1 MKSYGNINKIKKID
15 MKHLHTFKDF
25 LFEQQL
31 NEIGEGVTPF
41 PFSRSGGSNVD
52 KWAAEMASADR
63 SKNISGNWEELPI
76 LTYKFKGDK
85 ATYEAKIGG
94 GYSRRVNISFNK
106 KPDAPKSPT
115 YNLIIVIAFDVVGS
129 EKEVITNFGEQ
140 FKVLSTVVAITKQ
153 VVKEISK
160 IKWVELM
167 EIRIAAKLE
176 DAEEGK
182 PIIQSKRGRFYLEYI
197 KKQGAS
203 LPGDWSAEITND
215 MFVLVPRKIT
225 SSRPDKYISLSTVL

>member
-1 MKSYGNINKIKKID
+1 MKLSELKQIIKEEVSKA
-15 MKHLHTFKDF
+15 
-25 LFEQQL
+25 L

-41 PFSRSGGSNVD
+41 PFSRSGGSSVD
-52 KWAAEMASADR
+52 KWAEEMASADR
-63 SKNISGNWEELPI
+63 SKNISGQWEELPI

-94 GYSRRVNISFNK
+94 GYSRKVNISFNR
-106 KPDAPKSPT
+106 KPDDPKPPT
-115 YNLIIVIAFDVVGS
+115 YNLIIVIAFDVAGS

-140 FKVLSTVVAITKQ
+140 FKELSTVFAITKE
-153 VVKEISK
+153 VVEEIFK
-160 IKWVELM
+160 IKWVKLT

-182 PIIQSKRGRFYLEYI
+182 PVIQSKRGRFYLEYI

-203 LPGDWSAEITND
+203 LPGNWRTEITND
-215 MFVLVPRKIT
+215 MFVLRN
-225 SSRPDKYISLSTVL
+225 RE

>member
-1 MKSYGNINKIKKID
+1 MKKSELKQIIKEEVSKA
-15 MKHLHTFKDF
+15 
-25 LFEQQL
+25 L

-41 PFSRSGGSNVD
+41 PFSRSGGSSVD
-52 KWAAEMASADR
+52 KWAEEMASADR
-63 SKNISGNWEELPI
+63 SKNISGQWEELPI

-94 GYSRRVNISFNK
+94 GYSRKVNISFNR
-106 KPDAPKSPT
+106 KPDNPKPPT
-115 YNLIIVIAFDVVGS
+115 YNLIIVIAFDVAGS

-140 FKVLSTVVAITKQ
+140 FKVLSTVVAITKE
-153 VVKEISK
+153 VVEEIFK
-160 IKWVELM
+160 IKWVKLT

-182 PIIQSKRGRFYLEYI
+182 PIIQSKRGRVYLEYI

-203 LPGDWSAEITND
+203 LPGNWSTQITND
-215 MFVLVPRKIT
+215 MFVLHNRE
-225 SSRPDKYISLSTVL
+225 

>member
-1 MKSYGNINKIKKID
+1 MKISELKQIIKEEVSKA
-15 MKHLHTFKDF
+15 
-25 LFEQQL
+25 L

-41 PFSRSGGSNVD
+41 PFSRSGGSSVD
-52 KWAAEMASADR
+52 TWAEEMASADR
-63 SKNISGNWEELPI
+63 SKNISGQWEELPI

-94 GYSRRVNISFNK
+94 GYSRKVNISFNR
-106 KPDAPKSPT
+106 KPDNPKPPT
-115 YNLIIVIAFDVVGS
+115 YNLIIVIAFDVAGS

-140 FKVLSTVVAITKQ
+140 FKVLSTVVAITKE
-153 VVKEISK
+153 VVEEIFK
-160 IKWVELM
+160 IKWVKLT

-182 PIIQSKRGRFYLEYI
+182 PIIQSKRGRVYLEYI

-203 LPGDWSAEITND
+203 LPGNWATQITND
-215 MFVLVPRKIT
+215 MFVLRN
-225 SSRPDKYISLSTVL
+225 RE

>member
-1 MKSYGNINKIKKID
+1 MKISELKQIIKEEVSKA
-15 MKHLHTFKDF
+15 
-25 LFEQQL
+25 L

-41 PFSRSGGSNVD
+41 PFSRSGGSSVD
-52 KWAAEMASADR
+52 TWAEEMASADR
-63 SKNISGNWEELPI
+63 SKNISGQWEELPI

-94 GYSRRVNISFNK
+94 GYSRKVNISFNR
-106 KPDAPKSPT
+106 KPDNPRPPT
-115 YNLIIVIAFDVVGS
+115 YNLIIVIAFDVAGS

-140 FKVLSTVVAITKQ
+140 FKVLSTVVAITKE
-153 VVKEISK
+153 VVEEIFK
-160 IKWVELM
+160 IKWVKLT

-182 PIIQSKRGRFYLEYI
+182 PIIQSKRGRVYLEYI

-203 LPGDWSAEITND
+203 LPGNWATQITND
-215 MFVLVPRKIT
+215 MFVLRN
-225 SSRPDKYISLSTVL
+225 RE

>member
-1 MKSYGNINKIKKID
+1 MKISELKAIIKEEVSKA
-15 MKHLHTFKDF
+15 
-25 LFEQQL
+25 L

-41 PFSRSGGSNVD
+41 PFSRSGGSSVD
-52 KWAAEMASADR
+52 KWAEEMASADR
-63 SKNISGNWEELPI
+63 SKNISGQWEELPI

-94 GYSRRVNISFNK
+94 GYSGRVNISFNR

-115 YNLIIVIAFDVVGS
+115 YNLIIVIAFDVAGS

-140 FKVLSTVVAITKQ
+140 FKVLSTVVAITKE
-153 VVKEISK
+153 VVEEISEMK
-160 IKWVELM
+160 WIKLM

-182 PIIQSKRGRFYLEYI
+182 PVIQSKRGRFYLEYI

-203 LPGDWSAEITND
+203 LPGNWRTEITND
-215 MFVLVPRKIT
+215 MFVLRN
-225 SSRPDKYISLSTVL
+225 RE

>member
-1 MKSYGNINKIKKID
+1 MKLSELKQIIKEEVSKA
-15 MKHLHTFKDF
+15 
-25 LFEQQL
+25 L

-41 PFSRSGGSNVD
+41 PFSRSGGSSVD
-52 KWAAEMASADR
+52 KWAEEMASADR
-63 SKNISGNWEELPI
+63 SKNVSGNWEELPI

-94 GYSRRVNISFNK
+94 GYSRKVNISFNR
-106 KPDAPKSPT
+106 KPDDPKPPT
-115 YNLIIVIAFDVVGS
+115 YNLIIVIAFDVAGS

-153 VVKEISK
+153 VVDEISEMK
-160 IKWVELM
+160 WIKLM

-182 PIIQSKRGRFYLEYI
+182 PVIQSKRGRFYLEYI

-203 LPGDWSAEITND
+203 LPGNWRTEITND
-215 MFVLVPRKIT
+215 MFVLRN
-225 SSRPDKYISLSTVL
+225 RE

>member
-1 MKSYGNINKIKKID
+1 MKKSELKQIIKEEVSKA
-15 MKHLHTFKDF
+15 
-25 LFEQQL
+25 L

-41 PFSRSGGSNVD
+41 PFSRSGGSSVD
-52 KWAAEMASADR
+52 KWAEEMASADR
-63 SKNISGNWEELPI
+63 SKNVSGNWEELPI

-94 GYSRRVNISFNK
+94 GYSRKVNISFNR
-106 KPDAPKSPT
+106 KPDDPKPPT
-115 YNLIIVIAFDVVGS
+115 YNLIIVIAFDVAGS

-140 FKVLSTVVAITKQ
+140 FKVLSTVVAITKE
-153 VVKEISK
+153 VVEEISEMK
-160 IKWVELM
+160 WIKLM

-182 PIIQSKRGRFYLEYI
+182 PVIQSKRGRFYLEYI

-203 LPGDWSAEITND
+203 LPGNWRTEITND
-215 MFVLVPRKIT
+215 MFVLRN
-225 SSRPDKYISLSTVL
+225 RE

>member
-1 MKSYGNINKIKKID
+1 M
-15 MKHLHTFKDF
+15 
-25 LFEQQL
+25 

-41 PFSRSGGSNVD
+41 PFSHSGGSSVD
-52 KWAAEMASADR
+52 KWAEEMASADR
-63 SKNISGNWEELPI
+63 SKNISGQWEELPI

-94 GYSRRVNISFNK
+94 GYSRKVNISFNR
-106 KPDAPKSPT
+106 KPDDPKPPT
-115 YNLIIVIAFDVVGS
+115 YNLIIVIAFDVAGS

-140 FKVLSTVVAITKQ
+140 FKVLSTVVAITKE
-153 VVKEISK
+153 VVEEIFK
-160 IKWVELM
+160 IKWVKLT

-182 PIIQSKRGRFYLEYI
+182 PVIQSKRGRFYLEYI

-203 LPGDWSAEITND
+203 LPGNWRTEITND
-215 MFVLVPRKIT
+215 MFVLRN
-225 SSRPDKYISLSTVL
+225 RE

>member
-1 MKSYGNINKIKKID
+1 MKKSELKQIIKEEVSKA
-15 MKHLHTFKDF
+15 
-25 LFEQQL
+25 L

-41 PFSRSGGSNVD
+41 PFSRSGGSSVD
-52 KWAAEMASADR
+52 TWAEEMASADR
-63 SKNISGNWEELPI
+63 SKNISGQWEELPI

-94 GYSRRVNISFNK
+94 GYSRKVNISFNR
-106 KPDAPKSPT
+106 KPDVPKPPT
-115 YNLIIVIAFDVVGS
+115 YNLIIVIAFDVAGS

-140 FKVLSTVVAITKQ
+140 FKVLSTVVAITKE
-153 VVKEISK
+153 VVEEIFK
-160 IKWVELM
+160 IKWVKLT

-182 PIIQSKRGRFYLEYI
+182 PVIQSKRGRFYLEYI

-203 LPGDWSAEITND
+203 LPGNWRTEITND
-215 MFVLVPRKIT
+215 MFVLRN
-225 SSRPDKYISLSTVL
+225 RE